1 MADTAEAKLVEVVEY
16 SLRNFLFPNALF
28 LAERLHANAA
38 SEESLALVATCHLQS
53 GRPNKAYSLLKSSR
67 IPLSPGTKYLFATC
81 CFKLG
86 HLKEAEEVLR
96 PTARNP
102 TPNGAAGCHLLAQVY
117 RCVATIQDANLM
129 FHCRR
134 LNQKGQA
141 IEYFRKSLELNPF
154 LWCSYEALCELGVD
168 EDAKAFFGGADV
180 LSTASASLRS
190 QTLPHEQASPL
201 LLNDST
207 PSQPLR

>member
-1 MADTAEAKLVEVVEY
+1 MMADTAEAKLVEVVEY

-96 PTARNP
+96 PTALNP

-117 RCVATIQDANLM
+117 RRVSTTLQDAHLM
-129 FHCRR
+129 FHC
-134 LNQKGQA
+134 
-141 IEYFRKSLELNPF
+141 
-154 LWCSYEALCELGVD
+154 
-168 EDAKAFFGGADV
+168 
-180 LSTASASLRS
+180 
-190 QTLPHEQASPL
+190 
-201 LLNDST
+201 
-207 PSQPLR
+207 